1 MISEETLT
9 EKIARMVSTAAI
21 YLPNDVK
28 EALKKA
34 YEKEDNPVAKNVFKS
49 ILDNIKVA
57 EEERRPLCQDTG
69 TLIYYINA
77 GENFHLLGK
86 LPNIIKKATIEATAS
101 TPLRPNAVDMITG
114 KNSGNNIG
122 ERIPWIEWEI
132 TPESEEA
139 EITVMLKGGGSEAP
153 SLAKTIAPGLGIK
166 GALKI
171 AIDDVFEAGAKP
183 CPPVTVGVGL
193 GPTGDIAMKLAKKA
207 LLRPIGDRN
216 PRKEVAEL
224 EDKLL
229 KALNALGWGP
239 HGVGGSTTALDA
251 HIEIAHRHPATLA
264 VGVATNCWASRRS
277 TLKVTKNKVE
287 FLTHKFLNRE
297 EGATS

>member
-21 YLPNDVK
+21 YLPDDVK

-57 EEERRPLCQDTG
+57 EEEKRPLCQDTG

-122 ERIPWIEWEI
+122 ERIPWI
-132 TPESEEA
+132 
-139 EITVMLKGGGSEAP
+139 K
-153 SLAKTIAPGLGIK
+153 
-166 GALKI
+166 
-171 AIDDVFEAGAKP
+171 
-183 CPPVTVGVGL
+183 
-193 GPTGDIAMKLAKKA
+193 
-207 LLRPIGDRN
+207 
-216 PRKEVAEL
+216 
-224 EDKLL
+224 
-229 KALNALGWGP
+229 
-239 HGVGGSTTALDA
+239 
-251 HIEIAHRHPATLA
+251 
-264 VGVATNCWASRRS
+264 
-277 TLKVTKNKVE
+277 
-287 FLTHKFLNRE
+287 
-297 EGATS
+297 